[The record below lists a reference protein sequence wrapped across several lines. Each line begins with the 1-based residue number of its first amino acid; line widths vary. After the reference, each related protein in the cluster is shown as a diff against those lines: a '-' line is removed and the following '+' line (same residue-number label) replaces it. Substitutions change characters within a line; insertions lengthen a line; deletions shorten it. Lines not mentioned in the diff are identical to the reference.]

1 VLEYVLLL
9 TSGSKLFSVNF
20 SKSKTRGRRETG
32 SRARL
37 KDATAPRLAASS
49 SAANRNWPNTRSARR
64 SAAATATASRSLPRG
79 PLFPQYRK
87 NKYNRRNG
95 SASKQNSEFVR
106 GLGITDRRKAP
117 MHSWRHYFKTVA
129 RGLIEEPISDAI
141 SGHGSESEGR
151 QYGVYELRL
160 MAAEIAKLPN
170 PLAE

>member
-1 VLEYVLLL
+1 MVLRLIRTRTTEGRDRAKARGVKLGRKPKL
-9 TSGSKLFSVNF
+9 T
-20 SKSKTRGRRETG
+20 E
-32 SRARL
+32 
-37 KDATAPRLAASS
+37 
-49 SAANRNWPNTRSARR
+49 R

-79 PLFPQYRK
+79 PLLPQYRK
-87 NKYNRRNG
+87 NKYNRRND

-106 GLGITDRRKAP
+106 GLGITDRREAP

-129 RGLIEEPISDAI
+129 GGLIEEQISDAI
-141 SGHGSESEGR
+141 SGHGLESEGR

>member
-1 VLEYVLLL
+1 MAARPSRTVNS
-9 TSGSKLFSVNF
+9 SGVM
-20 SKSKTRGRRETG
+20 
-32 SRARL
+32 
-37 KDATAPRLAASS
+37 
-49 SAANRNWPNTRSARR
+49 
-64 SAAATATASRSLPRG
+64 
-79 PLFPQYRK
+79 
-87 NKYNRRNG
+87 
-95 SASKQNSEFVR
+95 
-106 GLGITDRRKAP
+106 GITDRRKAP

>member
-1 VLEYVLLL
+1 MLGRKPKL
-9 TSGSKLFSVNF
+9 TEHQK
-20 SKSKTRGRRETG
+20 REAIRRRDRNGE
-32 SRARL
+32 
-37 KDATAPRLAASS
+37 PLAAER
-49 SAANRNWPNTRSARR
+49 AAV
-64 SAAATATASRSLPRG
+64 
-79 PLFPQYRK
+79 
-87 NKYNRRNG
+87 RRNG